1 MSSILQ
7 HIISF
12 VLVYRYVGLFVISF
26 LSSLGIPVPAAITA
40 IAAAAFAS
48 QGYLNI
54 IILIVIGALGNI
66 LGDLTMYWLVR
77 LYGKRVLYWLGLRKI
92 AESVALKDVE
102 STVNRYSAF
111 VIIASRFQDQ
121 ATTIVNIISG
131 LGRMK
136 IKRFAWLI
144 SIGDVIQ
151 ITFYVLLGY
160 LFADNWQAIYGAV
173 GKLSWI
179 IALIVALVVVIFA
192 TQLMK
197 KALNNNKNLDNK
209 N

>member
-26 LSSLGIPVPAAITA
+26 LSSLGVPVPAAITA

-54 IILIVIGALGNI
+54 IILIAIGALGNI
-66 LGDLTMYWLVR
+66 LGDLTMYWLMR
-77 LYGKRVLYWLGLRKI
+77 LYGKKVLYRLGLRKI

-102 STVNRYSAF
+102 STVNKYSAF
-111 VIIASRFQDQ
+111 VILASRFQDQ
-121 ATTIVNIISG
+121 ATTLVNIISG
-131 LGRMK
+131 LGRMS
-136 IKRFAWLI
+136 IKRFFWLI
-144 SIGDVIQ
+144 SIGDVVQ
-151 ITFYVLLGY
+151 ISFYIMLGY
-160 LFADNWQAIYGAV
+160 IFADNWQAINGVV
-173 GKLSWI
+173 GKFGWI
-179 IALIVALVVVIFA
+179 LALVVALVVVVFA

-197 KALNNNKNLDNK
+197 KTLKNNEE
-209 N
+209 